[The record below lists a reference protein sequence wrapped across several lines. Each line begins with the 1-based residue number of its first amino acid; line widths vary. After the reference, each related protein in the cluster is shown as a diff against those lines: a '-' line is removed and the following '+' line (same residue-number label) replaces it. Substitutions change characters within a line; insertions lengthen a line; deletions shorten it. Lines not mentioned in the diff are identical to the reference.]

1 MKKTVFPAVC
11 ILAAAASTVY
21 LFTLNYT
28 AGMIQAAVLLCLC
41 LAGLIIYAFRTARLK
56 RTVRDTSKYFE
67 DDGRAVRPFPTVI
80 CTEDGSIS
88 WFNEHFE
95 KDVLGSETV
104 KSGNV
109 SEFIGDIP
117 IESLCAAEAGTSINY
132 AGKKFTV

>member
-67 DDGRAVRPFPTVI
+67 DDGRAVRPFPVVI
-80 CTEDGSIS
+80 CT
-88 WFNEHFE
+88 
-95 KDVLGSETV
+95 
-104 KSGNV
+104 
-109 SEFIGDIP
+109 
-117 IESLCAAEAGTSINY
+117 
-132 AGKKFTV
+132 